1 MKLHCRDIQ
10 CAERPIWGW
19 AAAVFREESSRCT
32 GRTLRGKGP
41 GADVRITALMSGTAI
56 LQQGLTTT
64 CKDPR
69 ISLVES
75 DGRSLVG
82 RMSPYERR
90 RRGNALP
97 GRARRDPGKTVTPA
111 VRQRGSGH
119 LAVSG
124 AVNRVTGSNRITE
137 TSVRGEPSLSGVDV
151 SQRLNLISV
160 GKTYTGEPRSEP
172 DSGNPTVRDRRG
184 ALGDVAMGAGLRP
197 RPKVLDKPPDPTV
210 HASEIY
216 PDSCENML

>member
-1 MKLHCRDIQ
+1 M
-10 CAERPIWGW
+10 
-19 AAAVFREESSRCT
+19 
-32 GRTLRGKGP
+32 
-41 GADVRITALMSGTAI
+41 MSGTAI

-64 CKDPR
+64 CNDPR
-69 ISLVES
+69 ISFVES

-97 GRARRDPGKTVTPA
+97 GRPRGDPDRTVTPG

-124 AVNRVTGSNRITE
+124 AVNRVTGSNRTLE
-137 TSVRGEPSLSGVDV
+137 TSARGEPSVSGADA
-151 SQRLNLISV
+151 SQRLNLITA
-160 GKTYTGEPRSEP
+160 GKTCTGKPRSEP

-184 ALGDVAMGAGLRP
+184 ACGDMAMGVGLRP
-197 RPKVLDKPPDPTV
+197 TSKGVDEPPNPKVRAPQ
-210 HASEIY
+210 IY
-216 PDSCENML
+216 PD

>member
-1 MKLHCRDIQ
+1 
-10 CAERPIWGW
+10 
-19 AAAVFREESSRCT
+19 
-32 GRTLRGKGP
+32 
-41 GADVRITALMSGTAI
+41 MSGTTI

-69 ISLVES
+69 ISFVES

-90 RRGNALP
+90 RRGNPLP
-97 GRARRDPGKTVTPA
+97 GRARRDPDRTVTPV

-124 AVNRVTGSNRITE
+124 AVNWATGSNRTSG
-137 TSVRGEPSLSGVDV
+137 TSVRGEPSVSGADV
-151 SQRLNLISV
+151 SQRLNLITA
-160 GKTYTGEPRSEP
+160 GKSCTGEPRSEP

-184 ALGDVAMGAGLRP
+184 ARGDMAMGVGLRP
-197 RPKVLDKPPDPTV
+197 TTKAVEEPPNPNARAPRIYPATAAKTSFKDSAADLGLSKPPGSSFWVRITIG
-210 HASEIY
+210 S
-216 PDSCENML
+216 

>member
-1 MKLHCRDIQ
+1 
-10 CAERPIWGW
+10 
-19 AAAVFREESSRCT
+19 
-32 GRTLRGKGP
+32 
-41 GADVRITALMSGTAI
+41 MSGTTI

-69 ISLVES
+69 IRLVES

-97 GRARRDPGKTVTPA
+97 GRARRDPDKTVTPG

-124 AVNRVTGSNRITE
+124 AVNRVTGSNRISG
-137 TSVRGEPSLSGVDV
+137 TSVRGEPSVSGADV
-151 SQRLNLISV
+151 SQRLNLITV
-160 GKTYTGEPRSEP
+160 GKASLGEPRSEP

-184 ALGDVAMGAGLRP
+184 ASEDVAMGAGLR
-197 RPKVLDKPPDPTV
+197 
-210 HASEIY
+210 
-216 PDSCENML
+216 

>member
-1 MKLHCRDIQ
+1 
-10 CAERPIWGW
+10 
-19 AAAVFREESSRCT
+19 
-32 GRTLRGKGP
+32 
-41 GADVRITALMSGTAI
+41 MSGTTI

-97 GRARRDPGKTVTPA
+97 GRARRDPDRTVTPG

-124 AVNRVTGSNRITE
+124 AVNWVTGSNRISE
-137 TSVRGEPSLSGVDV
+137 TSVRGQPSLSGADA

-160 GKTYTGEPRSEP
+160 GKACPGEPRSEP

-184 ALGDVAMGAGLRP
+184 ASGNVAMGAGLRGCEFLVICTAYADRLMNVSP
-197 RPKVLDKPPDPTV
+197 GHSALSDVRHTKSRRTNDEKFTT
-210 HASEIY
+210 SEAQNES
-216 PDSCENML
+216 PGRATGP

>member
-1 MKLHCRDIQ
+1 
-10 CAERPIWGW
+10 
-19 AAAVFREESSRCT
+19 
-32 GRTLRGKGP
+32 
-41 GADVRITALMSGTAI
+41 MSGTTI

-69 ISLVES
+69 ISFVES

-97 GRARRDPGKTVTPA
+97 GRARRDPDRTVTPG

-124 AVNRVTGSNRITE
+124 AGNWITGSNRISE
-137 TSVRGEPSLSGVDV
+137 TSVRGQPTLSGADV
-151 SQRLNLISV
+151 SQHLNLIPV
-160 GKTYTGEPRSEP
+160 GKACTGEPRSEP
-172 DSGNPTVRDRRG
+172 NGTRIFVTLLKNEGCVVNIRIDSSSLVLSRSVDLGAWKVPPQSSELGYFGDTRR
-184 ALGDVAMGAGLRP
+184 
-197 RPKVLDKPPDPTV
+197 K
-210 HASEIY
+210 
-216 PDSCENML
+216 

>member
-1 MKLHCRDIQ
+1 
-10 CAERPIWGW
+10 
-19 AAAVFREESSRCT
+19 
-32 GRTLRGKGP
+32 
-41 GADVRITALMSGTAI
+41 MSGTTI

-64 CKDPR
+64 CKDLR
-69 ISLVES
+69 ISFVES

-97 GRARRDPGKTVTPA
+97 GCARRDPDQTVTPG

-124 AVNRVTGSNRITE
+124 AVNWETGSNRTSE
-137 TSVRGEPSLSGVDV
+137 TSERGQPSVSGADV
-151 SQRLNLISV
+151 SQRLNLITA
-160 GKTYTGEPRSEP
+160 GKACPGEPRSEP

-184 ALGDVAMGAGLRP
+184 ARGDMAMGVGLRP
-197 RPKVLDKPPDPTV
+197 TTKAVEEPPNPN
-210 HASEIY
+210 ARAPRIY
-216 PDSCENML
+216 PDCREKYL

>member
-1 MKLHCRDIQ
+1 LKLLCRDTQ

-19 AAAVFREESSRCT
+19 VAAVFREESSKRT

-41 GADVRITALMSGTAI
+41 GADVRITAIMSGTTI

-69 ISLVES
+69 ISFVES

-97 GRARRDPGKTVTPA
+97 GRVRRDPDKTVTPG

-124 AVNRVTGSNRITE
+124 TVNWVTGNNRFSE
-137 TSVRGEPSLSGVDV
+137 TSVRGQPAMNRADV
-151 SQRLNLISV
+151 SQRLTLITV
-160 GKTYTGEPRSEP
+160 GKTCTGKPRSEP

-184 ALGDVAMGAGLRP
+184 ARGDMAMGVGLRP
-197 RPKVLDKPPDPTV
+197 TTKAVEEPPNPKARAPR
-210 HASEIY
+210 IY
-216 PDSCENML
+216 PDSC

>member
-1 MKLHCRDIQ
+1 MHCRDNQ
-10 CAERPIWGW
+10 CAERPLWGW
-19 AAAVFREESSRCT
+19 AAAVFREESSRRT

-41 GADVRITALMSGTAI
+41 GADVRITAIMSGTTT

-69 ISLVES
+69 ISFVES

-97 GRARRDPGKTVTPA
+97 GRARRDPDKTVTPG

-124 AVNRVTGSNRITE
+124 AVNWATGSNRTSE
-137 TSVRGEPSLSGVDV
+137 TSVRGQPAVSGADV
-151 SQRLNLISV
+151 SQRLNLLTV
-160 GKTYTGEPRSEP
+160 GKACTGKPRSEP

-184 ALGDVAMGAGLRP
+184 ARGDMAMGVGLRP
-197 RPKVLDKPPDPTV
+197 TTKAVEEPPNPN
-210 HASEIY
+210 ARAPRIY
-216 PDSCENML
+216 PDCCENML

>member
-1 MKLHCRDIQ
+1 MKLHCRDTQ

-41 GADVRITALMSGTAI
+41 GADVRITAIMSGTTI

-69 ISLVES
+69 ISFVES
-75 DGRSLVG
+75 EGRSLVG

-97 GRARRDPGKTVTPA
+97 GRARGDPDKTVTPG

-124 AVNRVTGSNRITE
+124 PVNRVTGSNRPSE
-137 TSVRGEPSLSGVDV
+137 TSVRGEPSVSGADV
-151 SQRLNLISV
+151 SQRLNLIIV
-160 GKTYTGEPRSEP
+160 GKACTGEPRSEP
-172 DSGNPTVRDRRG
+172 DSGNPTVRDENG
-184 ALGDVAMGAGLRP
+184 GLLKR
-197 RPKVLDKPPDPTV
+197 
-210 HASEIY
+210 E
-216 PDSCENML
+216 

>member
-1 MKLHCRDIQ
+1 MPGTTI
-10 CAERPIWGW
+10 
-19 AAAVFREESSRCT
+19 
-32 GRTLRGKGP
+32 LR
-41 GADVRITALMSGTAI
+41 
-56 LQQGLTTT
+56 QGLTTT

-69 ISLVES
+69 ISLGES

-97 GRARRDPGKTVTPA
+97 GRARRDPDRTVTPA

-124 AVNRVTGSNRITE
+124 AVNWVTGSNRTSG
-137 TSVRGEPSLSGVDV
+137 TSVRGQPSVSGANA
-151 SQRLNLISV
+151 SQRLNLLIA
-160 GKTYTGEPRSEP
+160 GKACTGQPGSEP

-184 ALGDVAMGAGLRP
+184 ARGDMAKGVGLRP
-197 RPKVLDKPPDPTV
+197 TTKGVDEPPNPKVRAPR
-210 HASEIY
+210 IY
-216 PDSCENML
+216 PDSCGNML

>member
-1 MKLHCRDIQ
+1 LHGRDIQ

-19 AAAVFREESSRCT
+19 AAAVFREESSRGT

-41 GADVRITALMSGTAI
+41 GANVRITAIMSGTAI

-64 CKDPR
+64 CTDPR

-97 GRARRDPGKTVTPA
+97 GRARHDPDKTVTPG

-124 AVNRVTGSNRITE
+124 PVNWVTGSNRTLE
-137 TSVRGEPSLSGVDV
+137 QSVRGQPSVSGADV
-151 SQRLNLISV
+151 SQRLNLITA
-160 GKTYTGEPRSEP
+160 GKACTGEPRSEP

-184 ALGDVAMGAGLRP
+184 ARGTMAMGVGLRP
-197 RPKVLDKPPDPTV
+197 TTKGVDEPPNPN
-210 HASEIY
+210 ARAPRIY
-216 PDSCENML
+216 PDSCKIVL

>member
-69 ISLVES
+69 ISFVES

-97 GRARRDPGKTVTPA
+97 GRARRDPDRTVTPG

-124 AVNRVTGSNRITE
+124 TVNWVTGSSRSLE
-137 TSVRGEPSLSGVDV
+137 QSVQGEPSVSGANV
-151 SQRLNLISV
+151 SQRLNLIIA
-160 GKTYTGEPRSEP
+160 GKACTGEPRSEP

-184 ALGDVAMGAGLRP
+184 ASGDVTMGAGLRP
-197 RPKVLDKPPDPTV
+197 STKGLDKPPDPTA

-216 PDSCENML
+216 PDCCGNML